1 MSNPTDV
8 SLAAARLIAH
18 EGYQYLYPLILMD
31 ITRRV
36 SSNVDAGERPGFGP
50 MNSWSHMRAFPPA
63 DFKEVVRPN
72 FDTLYS
78 IVWYDLSAEPV
89 IITIP
94 DAGDR
99 YYMVPILDMWTDVV
113 AVPGT
118 RTSGNR
124 EQRFAIT
131 GPAWSGHLPEEVT
144 RIPVSTPYAWTIG
157 RTQTNGP
164 KDYEAVH
171 AYQDGFLLSL
181 LSDWGSEPRAA
192 AFTFDPAVDMKT
204 PPMEQVNNMSV
215 GEFFAYGARLMKLHP
230 PHVTDGSMLLR
241 LQRIGIVP
249 GTDFDFSSL
258 DTGLQSALED
268 GVRAAITEMRD
279 YSKTRAVPQNG
290 WAQHPSVIGVYGND
304 YLGRAV
310 IAMIG
315 LGANPAED
323 AIYPLNVSDAAGKPL
338 RGEDRYVMHFNA
350 DELPPVKAFWSVT
363 MYDAEGFPVPND
375 IDRQAIGDRDN
386 LSYNEDGS
394 LDIYIQ
400 HDSPGAEKE
409 SNWLPSPAEGLL
421 SVTMRLYY
429 PEPEILS
436 GEWLPPAIAKIS

>member
-1 MSNPTDV
+1 
-8 SLAAARLIAH
+8 
-18 EGYQYLYPLILMD
+18 
-31 ITRRV
+31 
-36 SSNVDAGERPGFGP
+36 
-50 MNSWSHMRAFPPA
+50 
-63 DFKEVVRPN
+63 
-72 FDTLYS
+72 
-78 IVWYDLSAEPV
+78 
-89 IITIP
+89 
-94 DAGDR
+94 
-99 YYMVPILDMWTDVV
+99 
-113 AVPGT
+113 
-118 RTSGNR
+118 
-124 EQRFAIT
+124 
-131 GPAWSGHLPEEVT
+131 
-144 RIPVSTPYAWTIG
+144 
-157 RTQTNGP
+157 
-164 KDYEAVH
+164 
-171 AYQDGFLLSL
+171 LSL

-215 GEFFAYGARLMKLHP
+215 GEFYAYGARLMKLHP
-230 PHVTDGSMLLR
+230 AHVTDGSMLLR

-249 GTDFDFSSL
+249 GADFDFSSL

-375 IDRQAIGDRDN
+375 IGRQAIGDRDN

-421 SVTMRLYY
+421 GVTMRLYY